1 MTYQLELVKKD
12 IEHWIQNFV
21 EVPHLALGGW
31 APCPYARQARLNR
44 DYEIRLG
51 LAPIHDLISLSK
63 KGLAGKSVVIFVY
76 DPVLI
81 SHEELHHAVDTINQ
95 KFLLE
100 KDLIALEDH
109 PADLEMVNGVVMN
122 QGTYAL
128 ILVQDLKDLD
138 QKARAIAQKGFY
150 DTWPEEY
157 LNKLFQNRQDPRQ

>member
-1 MTYQLELVKKD
+1 MNFDLVKKD
-12 IEHWIQNFV
+12 IEHWIENFV
-21 EVPHLALGGW
+21 EIAHPALDSW
-31 APCPYARQARLNR
+31 APCPYARKARLDR
-44 DYEIRLG
+44 DYDVRVG
-51 LAPIHDLISLSK
+51 LAPIHDLIQLSRQ
-63 KGLAGKSVVIFVY
+63 GLEGKSVVIFVY

-81 SHEELHHAVDTINQ
+81 SHEELHHAVDIINQ

-109 PADLEMVNGVVMN
+109 PNDLEVVNGVAMN
-122 QGTYAL
+122 QGSYAL
-128 ILVQDLKDLD
+128 ALVQSLKDLD